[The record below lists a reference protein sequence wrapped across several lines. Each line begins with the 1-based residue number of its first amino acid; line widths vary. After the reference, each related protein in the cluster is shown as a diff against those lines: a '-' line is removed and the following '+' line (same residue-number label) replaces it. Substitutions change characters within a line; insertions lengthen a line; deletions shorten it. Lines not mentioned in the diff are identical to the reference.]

1 MERPPETFSLRYVLR
16 TPRTST
22 SETNEQQAAESHM
35 SLGNVTATP
44 GDERLF
50 AQAIRHLRR
59 AEEIPGY
66 TLSIYLQQYLNE
78 YGRYV
83 S

>member
-1 MERPPETFSLRYVLR
+1 
-16 TPRTST
+16 
-22 SETNEQQAAESHM
+22 M

-44 GDERLF
+44 DDEHF
-50 AQAIRHLRR
+50 FSQAVRYLRR
-59 AEEIPGY
+59 AQEIPGY
-66 TLSIYLQQYLNE
+66 TLSVYLAQYLNE

>member
-1 MERPPETFSLRYVLR
+1 
-16 TPRTST
+16 
-22 SETNEQQAAESHM
+22 M
-35 SLGNVTATP
+35 SLGNVTGPP
-44 GDERLF
+44 GDERHF
-50 AQAIRHLRR
+50 TQAIRYLRR

-66 TLSIYLQQYLNE
+66 SISIYLQQYLND